1 MRTGAKTLILG
12 GGVAANSALRAAA
25 AHLAEKLGCRLRMPP
40 LRYCVDNAA
49 MVAGLAHHLL
59 AEGKTADLD
68 LQACATVR
76 LPDGRRGVP

>member
-1 MRTGAKTLILG
+1 LRTGAKTLILG